1 MGGSAKKVIK
11 KAAVYSAAPLVGVVK
26 ETKDAV
32 ERHKK
37 SEAKEKQREEDYAVL
52 SKEAKSASTASAA
65 YEKSGEPHRRC
76 PLQSPFA
83 RRRIRPR
90 SGKCRQFRRS
100 PQYRIPFDRSGY
112 RPRRQSRSQGAAGTS

>member
-52 SKEAKSASTASAA
+52 SKEAKASSVASAA
-65 YEKSGEPHRRC
+65 YEKE
-76 PLQSPFA
+76 QEE
-83 RRRIRPR
+83 
-90 SGKCRQFRRS
+90 KKKRQE
-100 PQYRIPFDRSGY
+100 GL
-112 RPRRQSRSQGAAGTS
+112 GAAISGSNSSLG